1 MKETMTDANKKGAV
15 LIVRPEKVP
24 RKKDM
29 ALNHREFTNVVQ
41 GNLQIIRCK
50 ELSVAFIFNKDR
62 KELCLPLNRAIL
74 NSDHKISHL
83 LFGPF
88 IVVGLD
94 ENLNYTGLTQE
105 QLGYYK
111 NRFYVPVRM
120 AMVDGKPEILF
131 DLLAR

>member
-1 MKETMTDANKKGAV
+1 MKETMTDTIKKGTV

-29 ALNHREFTNVVQ
+29 ALNHREFTKVVQ

>member
-1 MKETMTDANKKGAV
+1 MKDTMTDTIKKETV

-29 ALNHREFTNVVQ
+29 VLSYEEFGKVVQ

-50 ELSVAFIFNKDR
+50 ELSVAFIFNKYR

-74 NSDHKISHL
+74 SSEHKFSHL

-111 NRFYVPVRM
+111 NRFYVPARM
-120 AMVDGKPEILF
+120 VMVDGKPRIEF

>member
-1 MKETMTDANKKGAV
+1 MKDTMTDIIKKGTV
-15 LIVRPEKVP
+15 LIVKPEKVP

-29 ALNHREFTNVVQ
+29 VLSYEEFGKVIQ

-74 NSDHKISHL
+74 NSDHIISHL

-111 NRFYVPVRM
+111 NRFYVPSRM
-120 AMVDGKPEILF
+120 VMVDGKPKIVF